1 MTNKKETQRRR
12 RRWPWVIGAI
22 VLAVIVAPLALGA
35 AARAGGQTAVQSGEI
50 VTVTVGDLSAR
61 ATASGNLEA
70 RRETRLSLEAAGT
83 VAEAPVSVGDSVKA
97 GDPLVV
103 LETAALERAV
113 ANAKL
118 ALQIQEANLSDLVDG
133 ATAAELAS
141 AQAAVDSARAHLED
155 VKDGANP
162 NDVASARANLASAQA
177 AYQDL
182 LDGPD
187 GESVRQAEASLKNA
201 EAALQQ
207 AQASYDRVAGSPD
220 VGMRREALE
229 LQQATNNLES
239 ARAAYELATRGATD
253 DQLKQA
259 QASVE
264 QARSSL
270 QKLLDSP
277 TAAELASAQSQ
288 LSQAEANL
296 DTVTRGAGDAKARV
310 AQAQVEQAKI
320 SLAEAE
326 DSLAKATLRAPY
338 DGVIT
343 AVHVQA
349 GERASGLAVEMADTT
364 ALELVLGVDEVDI
377 GGLAVGQPAVVTF
390 ETWPGVEVNG
400 EIASIAPKATESN
413 SAVVSYE
420 VRVRL
425 GATELP
431 VRLGMTA
438 DADLITDAKT
448 GVLVAPSQAIT
459 ADREAGTYSVNLAGV
474 DAEGKPTFT
483 KTAITIG
490 LKDGDHTEITSGLKA
505 GDRVLIGE
513 ITTAAPARSG
523 FMMPPA
529 PGSFRSGG
537 SPLSR

>member
-1 MTNKKETQRRR
+1 MTNKKETQRKR
-12 RRWPWVIGAI
+12 RRWPWVAGAL
-22 VLAVIVAPLALGA
+22 VLAAIAAPLALGA
-35 AARAGGQTAVQSGEI
+35 VARAGGQASVQSGEI

-61 ATASGNLEA
+61 ATASGNVEA
-70 RRETRLSLEAAGT
+70 RRDARLSLEVAGT
-83 VAEAPVSVGDSVKA
+83 VADVPVSVGDAVKA
-97 GDPLVV
+97 GDPLV
-103 LETAALERAV
+103 LLDTAALERAV

-118 ALQIQEANLSDLVDG
+118 ALEIQEANLSDLVDG

-141 AQAAVDSARAHLED
+141 AQAAVDSARAHLAD
-155 VKDGANP
+155 VQDGANP
-162 NDVASARANLASAQA
+162 NDIASARANLASAQA

-187 GESVRQAEASLKNA
+187 GESVRQAEASLRNA

-207 AQASYDRVAGSPD
+207 AQAAYDRVAGSPD
-220 VGMRREALE
+220 IAMRREALE

-239 ARAAYELATRGATD
+239 AQAAYELATRGATD
-253 DQLKQA
+253 EQRKQA

-264 QARSSL
+264 QARSTL

-296 DTVTRGAGDAKARV
+296 DTVTRGAGDAKAQV
-310 AQAQVEQAKI
+310 AQAQVEQAKLN
-320 SLAEAE
+320 LAEAE

-390 ETWPGVEVNG
+390 ETWPGVEVSG

-448 GVLVAPSQAIT
+448 GVLVVPSQAIT

-483 KTAITIG
+483 KTAVTIG
-490 LKDGDHTEITSGLKA
+490 LKDGDNTEITSGLKE
-505 GDRVLIGE
+505 GDRVLIGA
-513 ITTAAPARSG
+513 ITVAEPERGG

-537 SPLSR
+537 Q